1 MEILIMAV
9 IAGVIS
15 LLNRQKKEAPAAEK
29 PPVQKPTVSKPRNLK
44 ETFDKHAKQLAEEY
58 DKQRKTF
65 EESQRPRRE
74 TREQSQLKKQADP
87 VVSQEIAVGT
97 RGKPA
102 VKSDPI
108 KESDITITNE
118 LKPSDVVNGII
129 FAEVLGP
136 PRSKRKHRQ

>member
-1 MEILIMAV
+1 MEIIIMAI

-15 LLNRQKKEAPAAEK
+15 LLNKQKKEAPAEK

-65 EESQRPRRE
+65 EESQRPKRE
-74 TREQSQLKKQADP
+74 SREQSQLKKQPDP
-87 VVSQEIAVGT
+87 VVSQEITVES
-97 RGKPA
+97 RVKPA

-108 KESDITITNE
+108 KESDITITKE

>member
-1 MEILIMAV
+1 MEIIIMAI

-15 LLNRQKKEAPAAEK
+15 LLNKQKKEAPAEK

-65 EESQRPRRE
+65 EESQRPKRE

-87 VVSQEIAVGT
+87 VVSQEIAVD
-97 RGKPA
+97 RKVKPT
-102 VKSDPI
+102 VPTDPI
-108 KESDITITNE
+108 KESDITITKE

-136 PRSKRKHRQ
+136 PRAKRKHRH